1 MIWKLILG
9 NWKPVSIGVFLIV
22 MIGGGYLLFKQNRE
36 LKKENNRLIENA
48 ESIRFEKKNDSV
60 TYSEVILTQKE
71 FLEDMQHNHKEQLER
86 IEKTLNINAKQIKRL
101 QTSKTVYITKDTTSY
116 VLDRILKAIQ
126 NNEPV
131 TQKVVDSTKCHLVE
145 ANIHFNGKDLRL
157 DVTKVGYTNI
167 TEIVAFLEK
176 KKWGWLPWNWFKKRK
191 VSVSVLNSCGVT
203 ETRLVDVIRK

>member
-9 NWKPVSIGVFLIV
+9 NWKSISIGVVLVALLGF
-22 MIGGGYLLFKQNRE
+22 GYHLFKQNKR
-36 LKKENNRLIENA
+36 LKTENDRLEINA
-48 ESIRFEKKNDSV
+48 ESIRLKKKNDSV

-71 FLEDMQHNHKEQLER
+71 FLQDMHHNHSEQLER
-86 IEKTLNINAKQIKRL
+86 IEKTLDINAKQIQRL

-116 VLDRILKAIQ
+116 VLDEILNAIQ

-131 TQKVVDSTKCHLVE
+131 TQKVTDSTECHLVE

-191 VSVSVLNSCGVT
+191 VTVSVLNSCGKT
-203 ETRLVDVIRK
+203 DTRLVEVRRK